1 MSSKY
6 NGWVITNEGKK
17 LLSRTLEN
25 QTKFK
30 ITKLEVG
37 NGYNNGDDKLL
48 VRLNSLKNSYSVNAI
63 DRKVDNTVEV
73 TFVVSNRNSSGENIV
88 NTSYRISE
96 MGIYAKDDT
105 EREILYAYT
114 KSEQGDYLP
123 TFIGSNPIDIIQKCY
138 IITEQSQNI
147 TLTIDGTITYV
158 TQPDFEEYKNNLKIE
173 LDKKSNKVDTVT
185 DISVENNSLI
195 FTKNNRQN
203 RFNLVSSATDT
214 SEGIINKNIIRSII
228 NDIVTNARIQDQA
241 VIKINE
247 LVTDSRIQELALNKM
262 KEFGIGLNNFT
273 SGHKNERRMN
283 GIYSV
288 AASQGGL
295 DRSSTTFWHIALGNG
310 NYATQFSVTQSTSP
324 KAYIRAMNNNR
335 WTDEYELMQKQEFD
349 LYANAYLGNSEV
361 KVLNGRNAVA
371 VRVNDILVY
380 DTNNKKYYY
389 KSKINGNITIPTE
402 ENTEKLMLGS
412 GSGMGFSELKRK
424 LMIGGVE
431 GIS

>member
-158 TQPDFEEYKNNLKIE
+158 TQPDFEEYKNNLKVE
-173 LDKKSNKVDTVT
+173 LDKKSNKLDTVT

-247 LVTDSRIQELALNKM
+247 LVTDIRIQELALNKM
-262 KEFGIGLNNFT
+262 KEYGLGLTTTNLGHRNDYKANGFYAYGWQGGGIGNKIT
-273 SGHKNERRMN
+273 
-283 GIYSV
+283 GIFNIQY
-288 AASQGGL
+288 A
-295 DRSSTTFWHIALGNG
+295 DRYGVQLAI
-310 NYATQFSVTQSTSP
+310 TQEDKTRAF
-324 KAYIRAMNNNR
+324 IRAKNNNT
-335 WTDEYELMQKQEFD
+335 WTSDKELMQVDDFN
-349 LYANAYLGNSEV
+349 LYANAYLGNNEV
-361 KVLNGRNAVA
+361 KVLNGRNAVS
-371 VRVNDILVY
+371 VRENDILVY
-380 DTNNKKYYY
+380 DTNNKRYYY
-389 KSKINGNITIPTE
+389 KSKISGSITIPTE
-402 ENTEKLMLGS
+402 QNAEKIMLGS
-412 GSGMGFSELKRK
+412 GSGMGFEMLLKK
-424 LMIGGVE
+424 LTTGTV
-431 GIS
+431 

>member
-138 IITEQSQNI
+138 VITEQSQNI

-158 TQPDFEEYKNNLKIE
+158 TQPDFEKYKNNLKIE
-173 LDKKSNKVDTVT
+173 LDKKTNKVDTVT

-203 RFNLVSSATDT
+203 RFNLVSSATDI
-214 SEGIINKNIIRSII
+214 SEGIINKNAIRSII
-228 NDIVTNARIQDQA
+228 NDIVTNARIQEQA

-247 LVTDSRIQELALNKM
+247 LVTDGRIQELSFNKM
-262 KEFGIGLNNFT
+262 KEFGLGLTTT
-273 SGHKNERRMN
+273 STGHINDYRPN
-283 GIYSV
+283 GFYV
-288 AASQGGL
+288 FGWQGGGIGNKTTGIFNIQYA
-295 DRSSTTFWHIALGNG
+295 DRYGVQLAI
-310 NYATQFSVTQSTSP
+310 TQEDKTRAF
-324 KAYIRAMNNNR
+324 IRAKNNNT
-335 WTDEYELMQKQEFD
+335 WTSDKELMQVDDFN
-349 LYANAYLGNSEV
+349 LYANAYLGNNEV
-361 KVLNGRNAVA
+361 KVLNGRNAVS
-371 VRVNDILVY
+371 VRENDILVY
-380 DTNNKKYYY
+380 DTNNKRYYY
-389 KSKINGNITIPTE
+389 KSKISGSITIPTE
-402 ENTEKLMLGS
+402 QNSEKLMLGS
-412 GSGMGFSELKRK
+412 GGGMGFEELKRK
-424 LMIGGVE
+424 LTTGTV
-431 GIS
+431 

>member
-123 TFIGSNPIDIIQKCY
+123 TFTGSNPIDIIQKCY

-158 TQPDFEEYKNNLKIE
+158 TQPDFEEYKNNLKVE
-173 LDKKSNKVDTVT
+173 LDKKSNEVDTVT

-195 FTKNNRQN
+195 FTKNNTQN
-203 RFNLVSSATDT
+203 RFSLVSSATDT
-214 SEGIINKNIIRSII
+214 NEGIINKNIIRSII

-247 LVTDSRIQELALNKM
+247 LVTDGRIQELSFNKM
-262 KEFGIGLNNFT
+262 KEYGLGLTTTNSGHRNDYKANGFYAYGWQGGGIGNKTTGVFNIQYADRYGVQLAIT
-273 SGHKNERRMN
+273 QEEKTKAVIRAKNN
-283 GIYSV
+283 GI
-288 AASQGGL
+288 
-295 DRSSTTFWHIALGNG
+295 W
-310 NYATQFSVTQSTSP
+310 TSD
-324 KAYIRAMNNNR
+324 K
-335 WTDEYELMQKQEFD
+335 ELMQVDDFN
-349 LYANAYLGNSEV
+349 LYANAYLGNNEV

-371 VRVNDILVY
+371 VRENDILVY
-380 DTNNKKYYY
+380 DTNNKRYYY

>member
-73 TFVVSNRNSSGENIV
+73 TFVVSNRNSNGENIV

-105 EREILYAYT
+105 EGEILYAYT

-123 TFIGSNPIDIIQKCY
+123 TFTGSNPIDIIQKCY

-247 LVTDSRIQELALNKM
+247 FVTDSRIQELALNKM
-262 KEFGIGLNNFT
+262 KEFGLGLTTTN
-273 SGHKNERRMN
+273 SGHRNDYKAN
-283 GIYSV
+283 GFY
-288 AASQGGL
+288 AYGWQGGGIGNKTTGIFNIQYA
-295 DRSSTTFWHIALGNG
+295 DRYGVQLAI
-310 NYATQFSVTQSTSP
+310 TQEDKTRAF
-324 KAYIRAMNNNR
+324 IRAKNNNI
-335 WTDEYELMQKQEFD
+335 WTSDKELMQVDDFN

-361 KVLNGRNAVA
+361 KALNGRNAVA
-371 VRVNDILVY
+371 VRENDILVY

-412 GSGMGFSELKRK
+412 GGGMGLEMLLKK
-424 LMIGGVE
+424 LTTGTV
-431 GIS
+431 

>member
-123 TFIGSNPIDIIQKCY
+123 TFTGSNPIDIIQKCY

-158 TQPDFEEYKNNLKIE
+158 TQPDFEEYKNNLKVE

-195 FTKNNRQN
+195 FTKNNTQN
-203 RFNLVSSATDT
+203 RFSLVSSATDT
-214 SEGIINKNIIRSII
+214 NEGIINKNIIRSII

-247 LVTDSRIQELALNKM
+247 LVTDGRIQELSFNKM
-262 KEFGIGLNNFT
+262 KEYGLGLTTTSTGHINDYRPNGLYSFGWQGGGIGNKTTGVFNIQYADRYGVQLSITQEEKTKAFIRA
-273 SGHKNERRMN
+273 KNN
-283 GIYSV
+283 GI
-288 AASQGGL
+288 
-295 DRSSTTFWHIALGNG
+295 
-310 NYATQFSVTQSTSP
+310 
-324 KAYIRAMNNNR
+324 
-335 WTDEYELMQKQEFD
+335 WTNHKELMQVDDFN

-371 VRVNDILVY
+371 VRENDILVY
-380 DTNNKKYYY
+380 DTNNKRYYY
-389 KSKINGNITIPTE
+389 KSKISGNITIPTE

-412 GSGMGFSELKRK
+412 GSGMGFGELKRK
-424 LMIGGVE
+424 LTTGGVE
-431 GIS
+431 EIS